1 MSAAHGRMGANPF
14 DRSPAMPFADELL
27 GAEHAAELLRIAE
40 ATLGRRPEALAA
52 AESKLA
58 PLALRERADLL
69 RDALLADAPAGY
81 LALARVVRDA
91 AADPALTGWMIWP
104 VLGAVAQRAVEDGG
118 HDAFDDAMALQAE
131 LTGRL
136 TAEFSIRPL
145 LRHDPDRGL
154 AIMLGWTDHP
164 DEHVRRLATEGSRP
178 FLPWGLRVPA
188 LVARPEATLPILDA
202 LVRDES
208 EYVRRSV
215 ANHLNDLSRD
225 HAGLVVATAAGW
237 LERPEA
243 TTPALVRHALR
254 TLVKRGD
261 PAALALLG
269 FAPASIEV
277 DGPVLDAASVP
288 MEGSIGFTAE
298 LRNTGAEPARLA
310 VDYVV
315 HHRKANGAT
324 TTKTFKLTTATLAP
338 GERMR
343 VDRRHAFRT
352 ITTRRYHL
360 GEHAIALQVNGVTTE
375 PARFELVAAQ

>member
-1 MSAAHGRMGANPF
+1 
-14 DRSPAMPFADELL
+14 MPFADELL
-27 GAEHAAELLRIAE
+27 GPDQAAALTGCIAG
-40 ATLGRRPEALAA
+40 ALGRRPESLAA
-52 AESKLA
+52 AGTALA

-69 RDALLADAPAGY
+69 RDALLTDAPTGY
-81 LALARVVRDA
+81 PALARIVRDA
-91 AADPALTGWMIWP
+91 AADPALTGWTIWP

-118 HDAFDDAMALQAE
+118 AEAFDDAMALQAE

-145 LRHDPDRGL
+145 LRHEPDRGL
-154 AIMLGWTDHP
+154 AIMLGWTSHP

-188 LVARPEATLPILDA
+188 LIARPEATLPILDA

-215 ANHLNDLSRD
+215 ANHLNDLSRQ
-225 HAGLVVATAAGW
+225 HGGLVVATAARW
-237 LERPEA
+237 VEQPA
-243 TTPALVRHALR
+243 PTTPALVRHALR

-269 FAPASIEV
+269 FAPASIQV
-277 DGPVLDAASVP
+277 DGPMLDAASVP
-288 MEGSIGFTAE
+288 MEGSIGFSAE
-298 LRNTGAEPARLA
+298 LRNTGHEVASLA
-310 VDYVV
+310 IDYVV
-315 HHRKANGAT
+315 HHRKANGAL
-324 TTKTFKLTTATLAP
+324 TTKTFKLTTASLRP

-343 VDRRHAFRT
+343 VERRHPFRT

-360 GEHAIALQVNGVTTE
+360 GEHAIALQVNGIATE
-375 PARFELVAAQ
+375 PARFELVAAE